1 MEVVHARC
9 AGLDI
14 HKDTVVACRRVVA
27 KHKVK
32 TEVQTFLTTTKGLL
46 ELRGWL
52 LEVDCNQVVME
63 STGIYWKPVWHTL
76 EEGFGLVLA
85 NPMHVRQVPGRKSDV
100 NDAQWLAE
108 LLAHGLVAPSF
119 VPDRATQEL
128 RALTRTY
135 TQLTREVGRHTQ
147 RIQKALEDADIK
159 LTSVL
164 TDIMGKTGRLILRAL
179 IQGERDPHKLA
190 DLALGK
196 AKRKRLELTEALD
209 GHFHDHHAFLVRLHL
224 EQVEGLE
231 ASLAQIEARVGDL
244 LEPLAEQVRL
254 LCTIPGIGP
263 TSATVILAEIGPDM
277 SRFPTVGHLVSWAGL
292 CPEMHESAGKRRSTR
307 VRKGDPWLKAMLV
320 QCAWPSISVK
330 DSYLRA
336 RFLRLKAR
344 RGVKKAIVAIAADI
358 LRAVYFIL
366 TRNTPYRDLGAGFF
380 DRLDTT
386 KATANLVRRLR
397 ALGYDVQITPAA

>member
-1 MEVVHARC
+1 MEVVHAKC
-9 AGLDI
+9 AGLDV
-14 HKDTVVACRRVVA
+14 HKDSVVACRRVASKGTVHA
-27 KHKVK
+27 
-32 TEVQTFLTTTKGLL
+32 EVRTFLTTTRGLL
-46 ELRGWL
+46 ALRTWL
-52 LEVDCNQVVME
+52 ADVECTQVVME

-128 RALTRTY
+128 RDLTRTH
-135 TQLTREVGRHTQ
+135 TQLVREAARHTQ
-147 RIQKALEDADIK
+147 RIQKALEDADLK

-164 TDIMGKTGRLILRAL
+164 TDILGQSGRAMLRAMV
-179 IQGERDPHKLA
+179 QGERDPQKLA
-190 DLALGK
+190 SLALGK
-196 AKRKRLELTEALD
+196 AKRKRAELAEALD
-209 GHFHDHHAFLVRLHL
+209 GHFREHHAFLVGLHL
-224 EQVEGLE
+224 QQIEALE
-231 ASLAQIEARVGDL
+231 ASLVQIESRIEVL
-244 LEPLAEQVRL
+244 LSPLAEQVRL

-263 TSATVILAEIGPDM
+263 TSAQVILAEIGPDM
-277 SRFPTVGHLVSWAGL
+277 RRFPSVGHLVSWAGL

-320 QCAWPSISVK
+320 QCAWPAIAVK

-336 RFLRLKAR
+336 RFLRLKTR
-344 RGVKKAIVAIAADI
+344 RGVKKAIVATASEL
-358 LRAVYFIL
+358 LRTAYVIL
-366 TRNTPYRDLGAGFF
+366 TRGVPYQELGAGFF

-397 ALGYDVQITPAA
+397 ALGYDVLITPAA